1 MNPSAPLISRPTF
14 RSPHFLAKAP
24 VAPLAARAVVWHADL
39 SAATTD
45 EDVMLAGELAE
56 RLGAP
61 LVLTHAVDLPR
72 PLFDDR
78 RAVRWVVASRQ
89 RTLRA
94 VAAPLRQRRGKV
106 VESVQVGPA
115 AEVLAQAAARDDA
128 RLIVVAQPPGAARE
142 SARLKT
148 IARQTIGRADAPTLV
163 LRDAGVLRAWL
174 QGRRALRVFV
184 CFDFTAPAEA
194 ALHWAARLAD
204 LGPIDLT
211 LGYANS
217 PAADHARVGADG
229 PVPLRDNAPVVRAC
243 LQRELAARARAVV
256 GAPAASCRVQPR
268 WGRSEL
274 HLAQMAEAEGA
285 DLVVTGTRRLP
296 RWRRWFRRSVAQG
309 LLESASAN
317 VVVVP
322 TAPEAAASFSRV
334 PVLRHVLVATD
345 FSAAGNRAVAHA
357 MGLLRG
363 TGLLTLVHVHP
374 AVPSIHGRAF
384 TDRDWGAMLPAS
396 RRRLLTSRL
405 RGVAAAAVGE
415 GDVATQVELLV
426 AADAGRAIA
435 QAAERAGADVICLA
449 RRERSGLARRLFGS
463 VTGSLLA
470 HTRRPVHFVPG
481 SA

>member
-1 MNPSAPLISRPTF
+1 M
-14 RSPHFLAKAP
+14 SPP
-24 VAPLAARAVVWHADL
+24 AAQAVVWHADL
-39 SAATTD
+39 AATTD
-45 EDVMLAGELAE
+45 DDVRLASELAE

-61 LVLTHAVDLPR
+61 LVLTHPLDLPR
-72 PLFDDR
+72 SLFADR
-78 RAVRWVVASRQ
+78 RAVRWMTAR
-89 RTLRA
+89 RKRALRE
-94 VAAPLRQRRGKV
+94 VAAPLRLRGGDV

-115 AEVLAQAAARDDA
+115 AEVLAQAAARENA
-128 RLIVVAQPPGAARE
+128 RLLVVTQPRGTDRE
-142 SARLKT
+142 STRLKT
-148 IARQTIGRADAPTLV
+148 VARQTIGRADSPTLV
-163 LRDAGVLRAWL
+163 LRDAAVLHAWL

-194 ALHWAARLAD
+194 ALRWAARLTD
-204 LGPIDLT
+204 LGPVDLT

-229 PVPLRDNAPVVRAC
+229 PVPLRDNAPAVRAC
-243 LQRELAARARAVV
+243 LQRDLAARARALV
-256 GAPAASCRVQPR
+256 GASVTCRVQPR

-274 HLAQMAEAEGA
+274 PLAQMAEAEGA

-309 LLESASAN
+309 LLESVAAN

-322 TAPEAAASFSRV
+322 TTPEAVASFSRV
-334 PVLRHVLVATD
+334 PALRHVLVATD

-357 MGLLRG
+357 VALLRG

-374 AVPSIHGRAF
+374 AVPSIHGRVF
-384 TDRDWGAMLPAS
+384 TDRDWGTMLPAS
-396 RRRLLTSRL
+396 RRRLLTNRL

-435 QAAERAGADVICLA
+435 QAAERVGADVICLA